1 MASNYSQSQCG
12 LDVNF
17 REHPEWQGSYDET
30 IIGQQVSTLDTNVT
44 YHVIIV
50 SDQPDR
56 YGSLG
61 PWVLIVPVDWIDLT
75 SKHVL
80 YPHPTFHLH
89 GIFPQEWS
97 EMSFCRRRFPT
108 IKFVEYMIADFVT
121 ETAVTF
127 EEATREAKSELE
139 KVTQQAEQPD
149 IFQDS
154 NQYDLNEQH
163 SRQGYY
169 QPSVVASPEVRKST
183 YLERTG
189 QDIEEPIFNCNTP
202 ENHPNWQRRYGNQ
215 HGSSSFQPSI
225 ASGSSRKSTGRWS
238 ETPLSSS
245 SYVMPAGVRQLQNTA
260 PPSRDSLRASSVA
273 SVSVTGSLNRC
284 VPVSNNLEKTVCE
297 VPTQQPSSS
306 ARMLPRVLPSAQS
319 GPTNGDT
326 SIQAHGSKRN
336 VVEHASESAD
346 LSDIQYKRKV
356 IKLFEEVV
364 AVMKKSNRGHQ
375 NIDFPIETAI
385 LQHFHHFE
393 KVLTSNVKL
402 PLQQY
407 NEIED
412 LNSALAN
419 NDLSI
424 AMCAFYSK
432 ILKTMS
438 SRDQISKMLMS
449 KLFTNTLC
457 TKIQWKRRGNDKRPG
472 FGHLTNLVAVM
483 GVIINI
489 VREIN
494 KLPKVDFK
502 DLIVTI
508 QTARR
513 MLSFELKNK
522 NTSQMEVLEDEVVG
536 NSKTDRQTQ
545 LAVDGR
551 MAELYNAILHFELN

>member
-75 SKHVL
+75 SKYVL

-127 EEATREAKSELE
+127 EEAKREAKSELE

-154 NQYDLNEQH
+154 NQYDLNAQH

-183 YLERTG
+183 CLERTG
-189 QDIEEPIFNCNTP
+189 QDIEERIFNCNTP

-215 HGSSSFQPSI
+215 HGSSSV
-225 ASGSSRKSTGRWS
+225 G
-238 ETPLSSS
+238 
-245 SYVMPAGVRQLQNTA
+245 QLQNTA
-260 PPSRDSLRASSVA
+260 PSSRDSLRASSVA
-273 SVSVTGSLNRC
+273 SASVTGSLNRC

-364 AVMKKSNRGHQ
+364 AVMKKSNRGNQ
-375 NIDFPIETAI
+375 TIDFPIETAI
-385 LQHFHHFE
+385 LQHFYHFE

-402 PLQQY
+402 SLLKRSQFGM
-407 NEIED
+407 
-412 LNSALAN
+412 AN

-424 AMCAFYSK
+424 AM
-432 ILKTMS
+432 I
-438 SRDQISKMLMS
+438 LMS

-489 VREIN
+489 VREIK

-522 NTSQMEVLEDEVVG
+522 NTSQMEVQEDEVVG

-545 LAVDGR
+545 LAVDSR
-551 MAELYNAILHFELN
+551 MVELYNAILHFELN